1 MPRRDHQR
9 SSPPLPPDET
19 SPIVGG
25 RIPMIR
31 LLLVSLVLVTPAF
44 AADQALRDQVE
55 TLFKQRQWP
64 EAQALLEQAAAAA
77 PQDAETQGLLGQVH
91 LTRGNAE
98 GAVTAL
104 EKAVA
109 LDPKSSNYQRMLGD
123 AYGVSAQKAGMFS
136 KLGLARKCKGA
147 YDKAVEL
154 DPKNIDARWS
164 VMEYCRQAPAMAGGG
179 MDAAYAQAEE
189 IKKIDANRGRVALAT
204 LYMSDKKAVEAFG
217 LFDEALAAN
226 PDDYTALYQ
235 LGRLSAMTGQ
245 RIDQGIAN
253 LRRCLTMTPPVGQPG
268 HAPVNWRI
276 GNLLEKQGDK
286 EGARAA
292 YEATLAID
300 PNFVRAIEDLRKLNA
315 K

>member
-1 MPRRDHQR
+1 MRR
-9 SSPPLPPDET
+9 S
-19 SPIVGG
+19 
-25 RIPMIR
+25 
-31 LLLVSLVLVTPAF
+31 LLLLLLTAVPVF
-44 AADQALRDQVE
+44 AADQALREQADA
-55 TLFKQRQWP
+55 LFKARQWP

-77 PQDAETQGLLGQVH
+77 PQDAETQGLLGQVL

-98 GAVTAL
+98 GAVAAL

-109 LDPKSSNYQRMLGD
+109 LDPQSSNYQRMLGD
-123 AYGVSAQKAGMFS
+123 AYGVSAQKAGLLG
-136 KLGLARKCKGA
+136 KLGLARKCKAA

-179 MDAAYAQAEE
+179 MDAAYAQAEQ
-189 IKKIDANRGRVALAT
+189 IRLLDPNRGRIALAT

-226 PDDYTALYQ
+226 PNDYTTLYQ

-245 RIDQGIAN
+245 RIDQGIAH
-253 LRRCLTMTPPVGQPG
+253 LQHCLTLEPPTGQPG

-276 GNLLEKQGDK
+276 GNLLEKKADK
-286 EGARAA
+286 AGAKAA
-292 YEATLAID
+292 YEAALAID
-300 PNFVRAIEDLRKLNA
+300 PNFVRAIEDLRKLN
-315 K
+315 KP

>member
-1 MPRRDHQR
+1 MVRPF
-9 SSPPLPPDET
+9 
-19 SPIVGG
+19 
-25 RIPMIR
+25 
-31 LLLVSLVLVTPAF
+31 LLLLLTVLPAF

-64 EAQALLEQAAAAA
+64 EAQTLLEAAALAA
-77 PQDAETQGLLGQVH
+77 PEDAETQGLLGQVF

-98 GAVTAL
+98 GAVAAL
-104 EKAVA
+104 EKATA
-109 LDPKSSNYQRMLGD
+109 LDPQSSNYQRMLGD
-123 AYGVSAQKAGMFS
+123 AYGISAQKAGMLG
-136 KLGLARKCKGA
+136 KLGFARKCKGA

-179 MDAAYAQAEE
+179 MDAAYAQAEQ
-189 IKKIDANRGRVALAT
+189 IRLLDPNRGRVALAT

-226 PDDYTALYQ
+226 PNDYTTLYQ

-245 RIDQGIAN
+245 RIDQGIAH
-253 LRRCLTMTPPVGQPG
+253 LQHCLTLEPPTGQPG

-276 GNLLEKQGDK
+276 GNLLEKKADK
-286 EGARAA
+286 AGAKAA
-292 YEATLAID
+292 YEAALAID

-315 K
+315 P